1 MRDPKRIDIVLQQLV
16 TLWKETPDLRLGQMI
31 LNVMNDVQLYYI
43 EDEDLIS
50 TLEHHYR
57 SK

>member
-1 MRDPKRIDIVLQQLV
+1 MRDPKRIDIVLQQLA
-16 TLWKETPDLRLGQMI
+16 TLWKATPDLRLGQMI

-43 EDEDLIS
+43 EDVDLIS

>member
-1 MRDPKRIDIVLQQLV
+1 MRDPKRIDIVLQQLA

-43 EDEDLIS
+43 EDVDLIS